1 MANFVTYART
11 NYVTIKDPETFK
23 KEMEFWNIEV
33 VPDCD
38 NTPNFVC
45 LLPTTGSEN
54 GFDIVRFDEK
64 TGDNKTFSFEEHVV
78 PHMEQGQVLVVQS
91 IGYEKLRYL
100 TGQAVAFTHDKP
112 PVRID
117 ISDIY
122 EKAADKLGVNVDNIT
137 HAEY

>member
-1 MANFVTYART
+1 MANFVTHART

-33 VPDCD
+33 VADCD

-45 LLPTTGSEN
+45 LLPANGSEN

-64 TGDNKTFSFEEHVV
+64 TGDEKTFRFEEHVV
-78 PHMEQGQVLVVQS
+78 PHMEQGQVLVAQS
-91 IGYEKLRYL
+91 IGYEKLGYI

-112 PVRID
+112 PVRVD

-122 EKAADKLGVNVDNIT
+122 KKAADAFNVDVNNT
-137 HAEY
+137 TLAEY